1 MPRQAAH
8 TLLRATTAALALCGA
23 TAGPVAA
30 SAFPGAN
37 GRIVYNRASV
47 VYTVNP
53 DGTGEQALTSPNSRA
68 SDPSLSPD
76 GNRIAFA
83 YSRGTAASAPGWG
96 IWVVNANGTGAHQVT
111 TEPQSVASLD
121 HEPAWSPD
129 GSKIVFVRGSPADLY
144 VMNADGT
151 GGSTNLTASF
161 TTGANDPSWSPLGD
175 KIAFS
180 TGGNIFVM
188 NADGSGTPLQ
198 VTPSGGQGKD
208 TPTWSPN
215 GTRIAYGNHSQ
226 IRAVNPTG
234 GNDVQLLG
242 GLREVWDVAWS
253 PDGSRIAYVN
263 DPGTNIAVQEELF
276 VMNSDGSGSA
286 PLGADTDITLDWG
299 VPSTLLAPPVL
310 GKTVNAAPAG
320 GKVFVSVPASGA
332 FASVAVPGI
341 KGRRF
346 VPLTGARQLPVGSI
360 LDTRRGSLT
369 LTSAST
375 KAGEVFSGIFSAGVF
390 QTLQSRT
397 GLTTLPLKGSSF
409 RPCAARSSG
418 HRASA
423 ALTRRVIRRM
433 RGNASG
439 RFRTRGRYS
448 AATVRG
454 TIWET
459 IDRCDGTLTKVRRG
473 VVVVRDNRKRRNITV
488 RAGKSYLAR
497 APG

>member
-1 MPRQAAH
+1 LPRRTPHA
-8 TLLRATTAALALCGA
+8 LLRAIVAALTLGGVAA
-23 TAGPVAA
+23 SQAAA

-53 DGTGEQALTSPNSRA
+53 DGTGERALTSPNSRA

-76 GNRIAFA
+76 GNQVAFA

-96 IWVVNANGTGAHQVT
+96 IWIVNANGTGAHQVT
-111 TEPQSVASLD
+111 TDPQSVASLD

-161 TTGANDPSWSPLGD
+161 ATGANDPSWSPLGD

-215 GTRIAYGNHSQ
+215 GSRIAYGNHSQ
-226 IRAVNPTG
+226 IRTVNPAG
-234 GNDVQLLG
+234 GNDAQLLG

-253 PDGSRIAYVN
+253 PDGSKIAYVN

-286 PLGADTDITLDWG
+286 PVGADTDITLDWG
-299 VPSTLLAPPVL
+299 VPSTLLAPPVV
-310 GKTVNAAPAG
+310 GKTVNVAPAG
-320 GKVFVSVPASGA
+320 GKVFVSVPAGSA
-332 FASVAVPGI
+332 FASLAVPGI

-346 VPLTGARQLPVGSI
+346 VPLTSARQLPVGSI

-369 LTSAST
+369 LTSASS
-375 KAGEVFSGIFSAGVF
+375 KAGEVFSGTFSAGVF
-390 QTLQSRT
+390 QALQSRS

-409 RPCAARSSG
+409 RSCAARAG
-418 HRASA
+418 RASA
-423 ALTRRVIRRM
+423 ALSRRVIRRI

-439 RFRTRGRYS
+439 RYRTRGRYS

-454 TIWET
+454 TIWDT

-473 VVVVRDNRKRRNITV
+473 TVVVRDFRKRRNITV

>member
-1 MPRQAAH
+1 MPRRTSHA
-8 TLLRATTAALALCGA
+8 LLRATAASLALSGLA
-23 TAGPVAA
+23 ASQAAA

-47 VYTVNP
+47 LYSVNP

-76 GNRIAFA
+76 GNKVAFA

-111 TEPQSVASLD
+111 TDPQSVASLD

-188 NADGSGTPLQ
+188 NANGSGTPLQ
-198 VTPSGGQGKD
+198 VTPSGGQAKD
-208 TPTWSPN
+208 TPSWSPN
-215 GTRIAYGNHSQ
+215 GARIAYANVSQ
-226 IRAVNPTG
+226 IRAVNPAG

-253 PDGSRIAYVN
+253 PDGSKIAYVN

-276 VMNSDGSGSA
+276 VMNADGSGSA
-286 PLGADTDITLDWG
+286 PIGVDSDITLDWG

-310 GKTVNAAPAG
+310 AKTVNAAPAS
-320 GKVFVSVPASGA
+320 GKVFVSVPAGSA
-332 FASVAVPGI
+332 FASLAVPGI

-346 VPLTGARQLPVGSI
+346 VPLTAARQLPVGSI

-369 LTSAST
+369 LTAAST
-375 KAGEVFSGIFSAGVF
+375 KAGEVFSGVFSAGVF
-390 QTLQSRT
+390 QTLQSRS

-409 RPCAARSSG
+409 RACAARAG
-418 HRASA
+418 RASA
-423 ALTRRVIRRM
+423 ALSRRVIRRM
-433 RGNASG
+433 RSSASG

-454 TIWET
+454 TIWQT
-459 IDRCDGTLTKVRRG
+459 IDRCDGTLTKVTRG
-473 VVVVRDNRKRRNITV
+473 TVVVRDFRKRRNITV

-497 APG
+497 APS